1 MKKLWLMIVAA
12 IVFSGCSTRQTMET
26 ISDSMDIPVAASLQ
40 QLEITLPS
48 EASIPTLL
56 SEDGA
61 RLYECED
68 YTLCVQTLESGDLD
82 RTLRRI
88 TGFAKDGLTVMTTQS
103 DGLKRHSC
111 VWSAA
116 GEGGDHVGRA
126 VVLDDGNYH
135 YAVSVMA
142 EFSKAGNL
150 SEKWKELFDS
160 VNLTSTD

>member
-1 MKKLWLMIVAA
+1 MKKLWLMIAA
-12 IVFSGCSTRQTMET
+12 TIVFSGCSARQTMET
-26 ISDSMDIPVAASLQ
+26 ISDSMDIPVAASLH

-88 TGFAKDGLTVMTTQS
+88 TGFTKDSLTVMTTQC
-103 DGLKRHSC
+103 DGFKRHSC

-116 GEGGDHVGRA
+116 GEGGDHV
-126 VVLDDGNYH
+126 VLDDGNYH
-135 YAVSVMA
+135 YTVSVMA

-150 SEKWKELFDS
+150 SDKWKELFDS

>member
-1 MKKLWLMIVAA
+1 MRKLWILIVVTV
-12 IVFSGCSTRQTMET
+12 VFSGCSATQTMET
-26 ISDSMDIPVAASLQ
+26 ISDSLDVPAVAPLQ
-40 QLEITLPS
+40 KLQITLPLD
-48 EASIPTLL
+48 ASVPTLV

-61 RLYECED
+61 LLYECED

-82 RTLRRI
+82 KTLWQL
-88 TGFAKDGLTVMTTQS
+88 TGFTQDELTVMTTQS
-103 DGLKRHSC
+103 DDIKRHSC

-126 VVLDDGNYH
+126 VVLDDGSYH

-150 SEKWKELFDS
+150 SDKWIELFDS
-160 VNLTSTD
+160 VRLTNTD

>member
-1 MKKLWLMIVAA
+1 MKKLCLMIVAT
-12 IVFSGCSTRQTMET
+12 IVFSGCSARQTMET
-26 ISDSMDIPVAASLQ
+26 ISDSMDIPVAAPLQ
-40 QLEITLPS
+40 QLEIALPS
-48 EASIPTLL
+48 EASVPTLL
-56 SEDGA
+56 SADGA
-61 RLYECED
+61 RLYECEG
-68 YTLCVQTLESGDLD
+68 YTICVQTLDGGDLD
-82 RTLRRI
+82 RTLRQI
-88 TGFAKDGLTVMTTQS
+88 TGFPKDGLTVMTTQS

-126 VVLDDGNYH
+126 IVLDDGSYH

-142 EFSKAGNL
+142 EFSKAGAL